1 VAEPRPGSPRL
12 TRTSKPDSRDGRD
25 SRGRWDDYSAR
36 WAALH
41 GGVDP
46 RHSSRPT
53 RVWIRIAYAVGRG
66 MAALRLSPD
75 TITVVGLLLSA
86 AVPVVVLF
94 GGWWLFVAAGLVL
107 ASAVADSADGAVA
120 VLTSRTSRLGA
131 FTDAVADRLSE
142 AAWLLALWLAGVPGI
157 LVAVCLALCYLH
169 EYARARA
176 AAAGMVGVG
185 VVSVA
190 ERPVRVILTVV
201 ALVLGGAASPVSAR
215 LAAGVM
221 TIVVAVWVLLGLLGA
236 GRLLTA
242 IRAALR

>member
-1 VAEPRPGSPRL
+1 
-12 TRTSKPDSRDGRD
+12 
-25 SRGRWDDYSAR
+25 
-36 WAALH
+36 LH

-46 RHSSRPT
+46 RRSSRST
-53 RVWIRIAYAVGRG
+53 RTWVRLAYAVGRG
-66 MAALRLSPD
+66 LAALRVSPD
-75 TITVVGLLLSA
+75 VITVVGLVLSA

-94 GGWWLFVAAGLVL
+94 GGWWLLAAAALVL
-107 ASAVADSADGAVA
+107 ASAVADSTDGAVA

-131 FTDAVADRLSE
+131 FTDAMADRLSE

-157 LVAVCLALCYLH
+157 LVAVCGALTYLH

-176 AAAGMVGVG
+176 AAAGMSGVG

-190 ERPVRVILTVV
+190 ERPIRVILTIV
-201 ALVLGGAASPVSAR
+201 ALVLGAVASVVSHR

-221 TIVVAVWVLLGLLGA
+221 TIVVAVWVLLGLLG
-236 GRLLTA
+236 GVRLLSA

>member
-1 VAEPRPGSPRL
+1 M
-12 TRTSKPDSRDGRD
+12 
-25 SRGRWDDYSAR
+25 
-36 WAALH
+36 H

-46 RHSSRPT
+46 RRSSRPT

-66 MAALRLSPD
+66 LAALRLSPD
-75 TITVVGLLLSA
+75 TITVVGLVLSA
-86 AVPVVVLF
+86 AVPVVVLL
-94 GGWWLFVAAGLVL
+94 GDWWLFVAAALVL

-120 VLTSRTSRLGA
+120 VLTSRTTRLGA

-221 TIVVAVWVLLGLLGA
+221 TIVVAVWVLLGLLGGA
-236 GRLLTA
+236 RLLTA
-242 IRAALR
+242 IRAGLR

>member
-1 VAEPRPGSPRL
+1 
-12 TRTSKPDSRDGRD
+12 
-25 SRGRWDDYSAR
+25 
-36 WAALH
+36 
-41 GGVDP
+41 
-46 RHSSRPT
+46 
-53 RVWIRIAYAVGRG
+53 
-66 MAALRLSPD
+66 
-75 TITVVGLLLSA
+75 VVGLVLSA
-86 AVPVVVLF
+86 AVPVVVLL
-94 GGWWLFVAAGLVL
+94 GDWWLFVAAALVL

-120 VLTSRTSRLGA
+120 VLTSRTTRLGA

-221 TIVVAVWVLLGLLGA
+221 TIVVAVWVLLGLLGGA
-236 GRLLTA
+236 RLLTA
-242 IRAALR
+242 IRAGLR

>member
-1 VAEPRPGSPRL
+1 
-12 TRTSKPDSRDGRD
+12 
-25 SRGRWDDYSAR
+25 
-36 WAALH
+36 LH

-46 RHSSRPT
+46 RRSSRPT

-66 MAALRLSPD
+66 LAALRLSPD
-75 TITVVGLLLSA
+75 TITVVGLVLSA
-86 AVPVVVLF
+86 AVPVVVLL
-94 GGWWLFVAAGLVL
+94 GDWWLFVAAALVL

-120 VLTSRTSRLGA
+120 VLTSRTTRLGA

-169 EYARARA
+169 VYARARA

-221 TIVVAVWVLLGLLGA
+221 TIVVAVWVLLGLLGGA
-236 GRLLTA
+236 RLLTA
-242 IRAALR
+242 IRAGLR

>member
-1 VAEPRPGSPRL
+1 
-12 TRTSKPDSRDGRD
+12 
-25 SRGRWDDYSAR
+25 
-36 WAALH
+36 LH

-46 RHSSRPT
+46 RRSSRPT

-66 MAALRLSPD
+66 LAALRLSPD
-75 TITVVGLLLSA
+75 TITVVGLVLSA
-86 AVPVVVLF
+86 AVPVVVLL
-94 GGWWLFVAAGLVL
+94 GDWWLFVAAALVL

-120 VLTSRTSRLGA
+120 VLTSRTTRLGA
-131 FTDAVADRLSE
+131 FTDAMADRLSE

-221 TIVVAVWVLLGLLGA
+221 TIVVAVWVLLGLLGGA
-236 GRLLTA
+236 RLLTA
-242 IRAALR
+242 IRAGLR

>member
-1 VAEPRPGSPRL
+1 VAEPRPGSPLL
-12 TRTSKPDSRDGRD
+12 TRTSPRAGRA
-25 SRGRWDDYSAR
+25 GWDDYSVR

-46 RHSSRPT
+46 RRSSRPT
-53 RVWIRIAYAVGRG
+53 RTWVRLAYSVGRG
-66 MAALRLSPD
+66 LAAVRLSPD
-75 TITVVGLLLSA
+75 AITVVGLLLSV

-94 GGWWLFVAAGLVL
+94 GGWWLFVGAGLVL
-107 ASAVADSADGAVA
+107 LSAVADSTDGAVA
-120 VLTSRTSRLGA
+120 VLTDRTSRLGA
-131 FTDAVADRLSE
+131 FTDAIADRLAE

-157 LVAVCLALCYLH
+157 LVAVCGALAWLH

-176 AAAGMVGVG
+176 AAAGMSGVG

-190 ERPVRVILTVV
+190 ERPVRVILTIV
-201 ALVLGGAASPVSAR
+201 ALVLGGAASFVSGG

-221 TIVVAVWVLLGLLGA
+221 TIVVAVWVLLGLLGGA
-236 GRLLTA
+236 RLLTA

>member
-1 VAEPRPGSPRL
+1 
-12 TRTSKPDSRDGRD
+12 
-25 SRGRWDDYSAR
+25 
-36 WAALH
+36 LH

-46 RHSSRPT
+46 RRSSRPT

-66 MAALRLSPD
+66 LAALRLSPD
-75 TITVVGLLLSA
+75 TITVAGLVLSA
-86 AVPVVVLF
+86 AVPVVVLL
-94 GGWWLFVAAGLVL
+94 GDWWLFVAAALVL

-120 VLTSRTSRLGA
+120 VLTSRTTRLGA

-157 LVAVCLALCYLH
+157 LVAVCLALSYLH

-221 TIVVAVWVLLGLLGA
+221 TIVVAVWVLLGLLGGA
-236 GRLLTA
+236 RLLTA
-242 IRAALR
+242 IRAGLR

>member
-1 VAEPRPGSPRL
+1 M
-12 TRTSKPDSRDGRD
+12 
-25 SRGRWDDYSAR
+25 
-36 WAALH
+36 H

-46 RHSSRPT
+46 RRSSRPT

-66 MAALRLSPD
+66 LAALRLSPD
-75 TITVVGLLLSA
+75 TITVVGLVLSA
-86 AVPVVVLF
+86 AVPVVVLL
-94 GGWWLFVAAGLVL
+94 GDWWLFVAAALVL

-120 VLTSRTSRLGA
+120 VLTSRTTRLGA

-157 LVAVCLALCYLH
+157 LVAICLALCYLH

-221 TIVVAVWVLLGLLGA
+221 TIVVAVWVLLGLLGGA
-236 GRLLTA
+236 RLLTA
-242 IRAALR
+242 IRAGLR

>member
-1 VAEPRPGSPRL
+1 
-12 TRTSKPDSRDGRD
+12 
-25 SRGRWDDYSAR
+25 
-36 WAALH
+36 LH

-46 RHSSRPT
+46 RRSSRST

-66 MAALRLSPD
+66 LAALRLSPD
-75 TITVVGLLLSA
+75 TITVVGLVLSA
-86 AVPVVVLF
+86 AVPVVVLL
-94 GGWWLFVAAGLVL
+94 GDWWLFVAAALVL

-120 VLTSRTSRLGA
+120 VLTSRTTRLGA

-221 TIVVAVWVLLGLLGA
+221 TIVVAVWVLLGLLGGA
-236 GRLLTA
+236 RLLTA
-242 IRAALR
+242 IRAGLR

>member
-1 VAEPRPGSPRL
+1 
-12 TRTSKPDSRDGRD
+12 
-25 SRGRWDDYSAR
+25 
-36 WAALH
+36 LH

-46 RHSSRPT
+46 RRSSRPT

-66 MAALRLSPD
+66 LAALRLSPD
-75 TITVVGLLLSA
+75 TITVVGLVLSA
-86 AVPVVVLF
+86 AVPVVVLL
-94 GGWWLFVAAGLVL
+94 GDWWLFVAAALVL

-120 VLTSRTSRLGA
+120 VLTSRTTRLGA

-221 TIVVAVWVLLGLLGA
+221 TIVIAVWVLLGLLGGA
-236 GRLLTA
+236 RLLTA
-242 IRAALR
+242 IRAGLR

>member
-1 VAEPRPGSPRL
+1 VAEPRPGSSRL
-12 TRTSKPDSRDGRD
+12 TRTSQPESRD

-46 RHSSRPT
+46 RQSSRPT
-53 RVWIRIAYAVGRG
+53 RIWVRIAYTVGRG
-66 MAALRLSPD
+66 LAAMRLAPD
-75 TITVVGLLLSA
+75 PITAVGLLLSV
-86 AVPVVVLF
+86 AVPVAVLF

-131 FTDAVADRLSE
+131 FTDALADRLSE

-157 LVAVCLALCYLH
+157 LVTVCLALGFLH
-169 EYARARA
+169 ESARARA
-176 AAAGMVGVG
+176 AAAGMTGVG

-190 ERPVRVILTVV
+190 ERPTRVVLTVA
-201 ALVLGGAASPVSAR
+201 ALVLGGGASFVSGR

-221 TIVVAVWVLLGLLGA
+221 TIVVAVWVLLGLLGGA
-236 GRLLTA
+236 RLLTA

>member
-1 VAEPRPGSPRL
+1 
-12 TRTSKPDSRDGRD
+12 
-25 SRGRWDDYSAR
+25 
-36 WAALH
+36 LH

-46 RHSSRPT
+46 RRSSRPT

-66 MAALRLSPD
+66 LAALRLSPD
-75 TITVVGLLLSA
+75 TITVVGLVLSA
-86 AVPVVVLF
+86 AVPVVVLL
-94 GGWWLFVAAGLVL
+94 GDWWLFVAAALVL

-120 VLTSRTSRLGA
+120 VLTSRTTRLGA

-221 TIVVAVWVLLGLLGA
+221 TIVVAVWVLLGLLGGA
-236 GRLLTA
+236 RLLTA
-242 IRAALR
+242 IRAGLR

>member
-1 VAEPRPGSPRL
+1 
-12 TRTSKPDSRDGRD
+12 
-25 SRGRWDDYSAR
+25 
-36 WAALH
+36 LH

-46 RHSSRPT
+46 RRSSRPT
-53 RVWIRIAYAVGRG
+53 RVWIRIAYTVGRG
-66 MAALRLSPD
+66 LAALRLSPD

-86 AVPVVVLF
+86 AVPVVVLL
-94 GGWWLFVAAGLVL
+94 GGWWLFVGAALVL

-120 VLTSRTSRLGA
+120 VLTSRTTRLGA

-157 LVAVCLALCYLH
+157 LLAVCLALCYLH

-221 TIVVAVWVLLGLLGA
+221 TIVVAVWVLLGLLGG
-236 GRLLTA
+236 GRLLNA
-242 IRAALR
+242 IRAGLR

>member
-1 VAEPRPGSPRL
+1 
-12 TRTSKPDSRDGRD
+12 
-25 SRGRWDDYSAR
+25 
-36 WAALH
+36 LH

-46 RHSSRPT
+46 RRSSRPT

-66 MAALRLSPD
+66 LAALRLSPD
-75 TITVVGLLLSA
+75 TITVIGLVLSA
-86 AVPVVVLF
+86 AVPVVVLL
-94 GGWWLFVAAGLVL
+94 GRWWLFVAAALVL

-120 VLTSRTSRLGA
+120 VLTSRTTRLGA
-131 FTDAVADRLSE
+131 FTDAMADRLSE

-201 ALVLGGAASPVSAR
+201 ALVLGGAAAPVSAR

-221 TIVVAVWVLLGLLGA
+221 TIVVAVWVLLGLLGGA
-236 GRLLTA
+236 RLLTA
-242 IRAALR
+242 IRAGLR

>member
-1 VAEPRPGSPRL
+1 M
-12 TRTSKPDSRDGRD
+12 
-25 SRGRWDDYSAR
+25 
-36 WAALH
+36 H

-46 RHSSRPT
+46 RRSSRPT

-66 MAALRLSPD
+66 LAALRLSPD
-75 TITVVGLLLSA
+75 TITVVGLVLSA
-86 AVPVVVLF
+86 AVPVVVLL
-94 GGWWLFVAAGLVL
+94 GDWWLFVAAALVL

-120 VLTSRTSRLGA
+120 VLTSRTTRLGA

-176 AAAGMVGVG
+176 AAAGLVGVG

-221 TIVVAVWVLLGLLGA
+221 TIVVAVWVLLGLLGGA
-236 GRLLTA
+236 RLLTA
-242 IRAALR
+242 IRAGLR

>member
-1 VAEPRPGSPRL
+1 
-12 TRTSKPDSRDGRD
+12 
-25 SRGRWDDYSAR
+25 
-36 WAALH
+36 LH

-46 RHSSRPT
+46 RRSSRPT

-66 MAALRLSPD
+66 LAALRLSPD
-75 TITVVGLLLSA
+75 TITVVGLVLSA
-86 AVPVVVLF
+86 AVPVVVLL
-94 GGWWLFVAAGLVL
+94 GDWWLFVASALVL

-120 VLTSRTSRLGA
+120 VLTSRTTRLGA

-221 TIVVAVWVLLGLLGA
+221 TIVVAVWVLLGLLGGA
-236 GRLLTA
+236 RLLTA
-242 IRAALR
+242 IRAGLR